1 MSNEKKYE
9 FAKGIKVEKYTFPD
23 GGFCIDMG
31 INKKTF
37 LENLFN
43 DKGWANFEI
52 RFAKQTGEPY
62 CIVCPFHATVARTTN
77 KEKPEDKLPEQTNA
91 EVEAVDEEIPF

>member
-1 MSNEKKYE
+1 MSEDIE
-9 FAKGIKVEKYTFPD
+9 FAKGIVVNKYTFPD
-23 GGFCIDMG
+23 GGFTVDVG
-31 INKKTF
+31 INKKKF

-52 RFAKQTGEPY
+52 RFRKKDGEPY

-77 KEKPEDKLPEQTNA
+77 KEKPEQQAELPST
-91 EVEAVDEEIPF
+91 DEIDEIPF